1 MSDPEVEPGGPDA
14 ADRKSALR
22 SARVRARL
30 ARREARRP
38 LEPRSGAPS
47 GTDPAALFHYPRKRR
62 WMAYL
67 LWVTTGLMGGH
78 RFYLRRHGTATL
90 QFLTGGGLLLWWIVD
105 AWLIPRY
112 VRAHNEEQRRRES
125 ARRPPVALAF
135 LGDDPDTSLE
145 GEPPWV
151 EKLTGLSS
159 VVGDAAVLTVAG
171 VGLGA
176 ISAEAGD
183 FGPILAV
190 VLLAVSLNL
199 GHRLEPMRDKPVVG
213 DLLAWG
219 WRLRLFYHRVGPGS
233 AVSRLFRS
241 VTAFVVDP
249 FREKRRAE
257 AELYLQLGG
266 VLAIVFGLLEVGVDL
281 VGPLVSG
288 AALVGLV
295 GGWFE
300 STIATFLIV
309 YAFAVPVG
317 ATLSRPLLARRP
329 RGELWGLTAWA
340 AVCVLLGLAAG

>member
-1 MSDPEVEPGGPDA
+1 MNDPASEGGGSDA
-14 ADRKSALR
+14 ADREGALR
-22 SARVRARL
+22 RARVRARL

-38 LEPRSGAPS
+38 LEPRAGAPS
-47 GTDPAALFHYPRKRR
+47 GTDPVALFHYPRKRR

-67 LWVTTGLMGGH
+67 LWATTGLLGGH
-78 RFYLRRHGTATL
+78 RFYLRRHGTAAL

-105 AWLIPRY
+105 AWLVPRY
-112 VRAHNEEQRRRES
+112 VREHNEEQERRES
-125 ARRPPVALAF
+125 SRLPPVALAF
-135 LGDDPDTSLE
+135 LGDDPDTSLG
-145 GEPPWV
+145 GEPSWI
-151 EKLTGLSS
+151 EKRTGLSS
-159 VVGDAAVLTVAG
+159 VVGDVCVLTIAG
-171 VGLGA
+171 IGLGA
-176 ISAEAGD
+176 ISADAGD
-183 FGPILAV
+183 FGPVLAV
-190 VLLAVSLNL
+190 ALLAVSLNL
-199 GHRLEPMRDKPVVG
+199 GHRLETLRDEPLVG
-213 DLLAWG
+213 DLLAWS

-241 VTAFVVDP
+241 VTAFVVEP

-266 VLAIVFGLLEVGVDL
+266 ALAIAFGLLEAGIDV

-288 AALVGLV
+288 AALMGLV

-329 RGELWGLTAWA
+329 KGELWGLTAWA
-340 AVCVLLGLAAG
+340 AVCVLGGLVSA